1 MSNLMLISIGF
12 ALGLIVAGI
21 GLIILI
27 QWDNEHYYKIKREE
41 K

>member
-1 MSNLMLISIGF
+1 MLIIIGF

-27 QWDNEHYYKIKREE
+27 QWDNKNYYKIKIEN